1 MPIPSIRRCTHLL
14 RYAVTCLHQPR
25 CPLPSPRPPQSA
37 PRSVQRSKSSTLAR
51 LTRTVS
57 KLGSSRGSKA
67 RQAAAAAAARE
78 AGGPAGGPGRVSSTE
93 ALQRAATLPSHHRM
107 GSGGGVVAVGSRV
120 QDAAA
125 ATAARI
131 RQFEEGRFDLQRD
144 LGSLT
149 GGAVCRWAVV
159 LCWTQVALLG
169 LALVLPRWGTTCCCP
184 GSYLR
189 H

>member
-1 MPIPSIRRCTHLL
+1 MPIPSIRCCTHLL
-14 RYAVTCLHQPR
+14 RRAVTCPHQPR
-25 CPLPSPRPPQSA
+25 CPLPSPRCA
-37 PRSVQRSKSSTLAR
+37 ALRSVQRSKSSTLAR

-57 KLGSSRGSKA
+57 KLGSSRSSKA

-107 GSGGGVVAVGSRV
+107 GSGGGVVAAGSRV

-149 GGAVCRWAVV
+149 GGVVCRRAVV
-159 LCWTQVALLG
+159 LCWTQAALLG
-169 LALVLPRWGTTCCCP
+169 LALVLPGWWTTCCCP
-184 GSYLR
+184 GSCVR

>member
-1 MPIPSIRRCTHLL
+1 MPPAL
-14 RYAVTCLHQPR
+14 
-25 CPLPSPRPPQSA
+25 PLPA

-67 RQAAAAAAARE
+67 RQAAAAAAAGE
-78 AGGPAGGPGRVSSTE
+78 AAPSAAGPRRVSSTE
-93 ALQRAATLPSHHRM
+93 ALQRATTLPGHHRM
-107 GSGGGVVAVGSRV
+107 GSGGGGFPASGSRA

-125 ATAARI
+125 VTAARI

-149 GGAVCRWAVV
+149 GGCSMLTRLAACVCLRPHA
-159 LCWTQVALLG
+159 AINMP
-169 LALVLPRWGTTCCCP
+169 LAH
-184 GSYLR
+184 GSS
-189 H
+189 